1 MQPGHA
7 PQPPPQGTAILFAA
21 LSTGWVNPEDV
32 AAFIAL
38 APPVSLAHQKS
49 ILFQAMADL
58 GVDVLLKLLGSTV
71 SCTPPLLCCALAL
84 CLTARC
90 SPVTWQAFVPTL
102 QLVNKILGQDYTNEY
117 QLLSALFG
125 PSDNLVHY

>member
-1 MQPGHA
+1 M
-7 PQPPPQGTAILFAA
+7 
-21 LSTGWVNPEDV
+21 NPEDV

-71 SCTPPLLCCALAL
+71 SCTSLHSCAVLSL
-84 CLTARC
+84 SLTARC

-125 PSDNLVHY
+125 PSDNLVQHGTPLAQLVLTPAFH